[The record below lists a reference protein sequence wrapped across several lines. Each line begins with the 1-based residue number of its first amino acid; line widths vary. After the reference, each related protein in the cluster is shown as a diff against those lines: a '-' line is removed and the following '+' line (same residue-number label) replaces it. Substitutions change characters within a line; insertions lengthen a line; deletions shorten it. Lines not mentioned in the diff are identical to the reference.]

1 MRAKKPRDL
10 ASLLKLLREH
20 GVTHFKDGPLELTLQ
35 PGQRPS
41 VERAEERAYLEQ
53 MRARNAQSPAKL
65 HRSAPPERFSAAPTQ
80 AAQVAAQ
87 LGASPYELAEV
98 QALFPQ
104 G

>member
-20 GVTHFKDGPLELTLQ
+20 GVTHFKDGTLELTLQ

-41 VERAEERAYLEQ
+41 VERAEERAYLEH
-53 MRARNAQSPAKL
+53 MRARAAQSPAKL
-65 HRSAPPERFSAAPTQ
+65 HRSNPVPAPTQ
-80 AAQVAAQ
+80 AAAVAAQ
-87 LGASPYELAEV
+87 LGVSPYELADV